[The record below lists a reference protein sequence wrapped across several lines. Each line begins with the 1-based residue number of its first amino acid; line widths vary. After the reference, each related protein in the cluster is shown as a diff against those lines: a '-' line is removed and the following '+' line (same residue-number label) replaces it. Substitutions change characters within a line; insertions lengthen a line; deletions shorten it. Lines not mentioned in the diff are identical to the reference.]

1 MTRARSC
8 RTRTLALAAL
18 ALALVLAV
26 PRGASAQNQLSFDAG
41 ADFPSAKGSDD
52 GWGVGMRFGHQW
64 DLLLVTLTPE
74 IGLRY
79 SNFSGPADATTFS
92 VVGGG
97 RVGIGFVLEPSV
109 FMHAGVGHLGG
120 AAPHTSMAY
129 DLGAAVD
136 ITAIP
141 VIDFGPHV
149 MLAGIEGDEDKD
161 TL

>member
-1 MTRARSC
+1 MQSSPRKLP
-8 RTRTLALAAL
+8 LALRLAPLCAAG
-18 ALALVLAV
+18 LVFSA
-26 PRGASAQNQLSFDAG
+26 PRPAYAQNQLSFEAG
-41 ADFPSAKGSDD
+41 ADFPSASGSDD
-52 GWGVGMRFGHQW
+52 GYGLGMRFGHQW

-109 FMHAGVGHLGG
+109 FMHAGVGHLSG
-120 AAPHTSMAY
+120 AAPHTSLAY

-136 ITAIP
+136 ITALP
-141 VIDFGPHV
+141 VVDF
-149 MLAGIEGDEDKD
+149 
-161 TL
+161 